1 MKFVDVRTKKGRVM
15 LAFIG
20 GMLAGSWLTMFV
32 IAVTSANGED
42 DEI

>member
-1 MKFVDVRTKKGRVM
+1 M

-42 DEI
+42 EEI